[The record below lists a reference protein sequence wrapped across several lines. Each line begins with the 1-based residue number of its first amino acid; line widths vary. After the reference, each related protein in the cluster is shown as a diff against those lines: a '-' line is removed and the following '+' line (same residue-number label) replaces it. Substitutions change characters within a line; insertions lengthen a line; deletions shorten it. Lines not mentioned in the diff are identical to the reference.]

1 MNGKPPIAA
10 SAAPQRPQ
18 DGRTAAAD
26 APAASPEAGLAADT
40 DADAAADADERE
52 DWWSFT
58 KFVLKV
64 VVVVLVF
71 RTFLFAPFTI
81 PSESMLP
88 ALWKGDYLVAAKW
101 PYGYSNLSMPF
112 QAPLL
117 PGRVLEALPERGDV
131 AIFKHPIDGTDYI
144 KRVIGLPGDTVE
156 MRGGRVS
163 INGQPVAQELV
174 REFDLPLS
182 ANTQC
187 VRGGFEVETSR
198 GTACRYRMARET
210 LPSGR
215 AYTVLDFGATP
226 QDDFGPLIVP
236 RDRLFVMGDNR
247 DNSQDSRFAAAPG
260 GGVGLVPTDRLVGRA
275 SMVLWSTDG
284 SAEWIKP
291 WTWFTATRWDRIG
304 EGL

>member
-1 MNGKPPIAA
+1 MNGKPPIGA
-10 SAAPQRPQ
+10 STAPRRPQ
-18 DGRTAAAD
+18 DGRTDTSSGA
-26 APAASPEAGLAADT
+26 APAP
-40 DADAAADADERE
+40 DAASDTEESE

-64 VVVVLVF
+64 VLVVLVF

-112 QAPLL
+112 QVPLV
-117 PGRVLEALPERGDV
+117 PGRVLADLPERGDV

-156 MRGGRVS
+156 MRGGRVVL
-163 INGQPVAQELV
+163 NGAPVEQQVV

-187 VRGGFEVETSR
+187 VRGGFEVETPR

-215 AYTVLDFGATP
+215 SYTVLDFGATP
-226 QDDFGPLIVP
+226 QDDFGPVIVP

-247 DNSQDSRFAAAPG
+247 DNSQDSRFAAAPQ
-260 GGVGLVPTDRLVGRA
+260 GGVGLVPTEMLVGRA

-291 WTWFTATRWDRIG
+291 WTWFSATRWDRIG
-304 EGL
+304 EAL

>member
-1 MNGKPPIAA
+1 MNGKPPIGATT
-10 SAAPQRPQ
+10 APQRPQ
-18 DGRTAAAD
+18 DGRSVPASEVETA
-26 APAASPEAGLAADT
+26 SEAEEG
-40 DADAAADADERE
+40 E

-64 VVVVLVF
+64 VLVVLVF

-112 QAPLL
+112 QAPLV
-117 PGRVLEALPERGDV
+117 PGRVLEDLPGRGDV

-156 MRGGRVS
+156 MRGGRVVL
-163 INGQPVAQELV
+163 NGQPVEQQVV

-187 VRGGFEVETSR
+187 VRGGFEIETPR

-215 AYTVLDFGATP
+215 SYTVLDFGATP
-226 QDDFGPLIVP
+226 QDDFGPVLVP

-247 DNSQDSRFAAAPG
+247 DNSQDSRFDAQPQ

-291 WTWFTATRWDRIG
+291 WTWFTAARWDRIG